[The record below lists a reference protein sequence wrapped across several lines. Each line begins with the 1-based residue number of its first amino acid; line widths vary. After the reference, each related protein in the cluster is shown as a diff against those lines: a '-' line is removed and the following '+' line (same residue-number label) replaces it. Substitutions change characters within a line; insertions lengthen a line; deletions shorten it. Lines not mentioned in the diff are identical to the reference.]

1 MGRFDGR
8 CTLRTWVYRI
18 AHNVGA
24 SHIQRSR
31 RGSGGLVDLEAL
43 EGIQAEHWA
52 EEANRHLSSAMLFD
66 LIRRLSPL
74 ERQVILLYLEGEAA
88 AEIAEAT
95 GLTAV
100 NVATKIHRIKRL
112 LKQQT
117 EGDNEDATRRISRSP
132 KGVEDPR

>member
-1 MGRFDGR
+1 MGKFDGR

-18 AHNVGA
+18 AHNIGA

-31 RGSGGLVDLEAL
+31 RASAGLVDLEAL
-43 EGIQAEHWA
+43 EASQSEHWA
-52 EEANRHLSSAMLFD
+52 KEANRHLSSAILFD

-74 ERQVILLYLEGEAA
+74 DRQVILLYLEGEAA

-100 NVATKIHRIKRL
+100 NIATKIHRIKRL

-117 EGDNEDATRRISRSP
+117 EGDNDATRRISRSP
-132 KGVEDPR
+132 EGMENPR